1 MIGAVDEFG
10 GLVFFVDWEHAVG
23 DVGES
28 GSLVVWFDVD
38 FDEVVGMG
46 DGANFFNGEE
56 VGIGLGS
63 GKWGLFVGVGDSETF
78 DFCSFLTLNSNSV
91 RLGHFRQLP
100 KQTSW
105 MAIKG
110 RSVFN
115 SKIMLIFNNGVKKF
129 KRLIHITPHG
139 NGRLNL
145 FQLMAII
152 LIIKIGFGVNLVY
165 KILFR
170 AVGNMLLDECGVVLV
185 AVLNLT

>member
-1 MIGAVDEFG
+1 
-10 GLVFFVDWEHAVG
+10 
-23 DVGES
+23 
-28 GSLVVWFDVD
+28 
-38 FDEVVGMG
+38 
-46 DGANFFNGEE
+46 
-56 VGIGLGS
+56 
-63 GKWGLFVGVGDSETF
+63 
-78 DFCSFLTLNSNSV
+78 
-91 RLGHFRQLP
+91 
-100 KQTSW
+100 
-105 MAIKG
+105 
-110 RSVFN
+110 
-115 SKIMLIFNNGVKKF
+115 MLIFNNGVKKF